1 MEWQKLQ
8 DHKTENNN
16 NSLIKREKNNRNS
29 KTNRS
34 TCEFDRNGNNLLMIA
49 PIDKRSSRKI
59 KIEAVEDM
67 CIPEHLI
74 DSTARKN
81 GIMYQNIYGHFNE
94 KINICEQIP
103 CNGIVLKNNE
113 LNNSYSSQ
121 NSGRDERVGNG
132 RNGKNKRKMAS
143 NNKVDGENCDDKKK
157 KGN

>member
-16 NSLIKREKNNRNS
+16 NSLIKREKNNRI
-29 KTNRS
+29 KNRS
-34 TCEFDRNGNNLLMIA
+34 CEFDRNGNNLLMIA
-49 PIDKRSSRKI
+49 PIDKRNSRKI
-59 KIEAVEDM
+59 KIEAVEDL

-74 DSTARKN
+74 DSAARKN
-81 GIMYQNIYGHFNE
+81 GLIYQNIYGHFNE
-94 KINICEQIP
+94 KICEQIP

-113 LNNSYSSQ
+113 YSSQ
-121 NSGRDERVGNG
+121 NSGRDERAGNA